1 MRLMALVL
9 EMEME
14 KRLAAALRLAQAGL
28 AASDAERATDL
39 DERGGVDADGL
50 DYWVARLKRLGLE
63 RRLQA
68 SGLV

>member
-9 EMEME
+9 ETE
-14 KRLAAALRLAQAGL
+14 KRLPAALRLAQAGL

-39 DERGGVDADGL
+39 DDRGGVDADGL